1 MIYEFPNC
9 CKHGRS
15 TKVVLLYEWGHRNR
29 NQQIFCPKMGMLRS
43 RLDLA
48 GYAVAPDSDLQQPI
62 DIRPDIWD
70 AEVEAPQEVRCASAP
85 NHIR

>member
-1 MIYEFPNC
+1 
-9 CKHGRS
+9 
-15 TKVVLLYEWGHRNR
+15 
-29 NQQIFCPKMGMLRS
+29 MGMLRS

-62 DIRPDIWD
+62 DIRPDIRD
-70 AEVEAPQEVRCASAP
+70 AEVEAPQEVRCASAL